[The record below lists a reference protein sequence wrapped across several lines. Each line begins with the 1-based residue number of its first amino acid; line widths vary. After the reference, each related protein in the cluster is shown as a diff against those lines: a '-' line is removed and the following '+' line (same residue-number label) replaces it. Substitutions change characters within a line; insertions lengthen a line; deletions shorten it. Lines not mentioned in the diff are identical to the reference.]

1 MFISFLKTTS
11 WQKGGDA
18 AGMKTFVKHYDKP
31 TENVFLS
38 FNVCPQWTWICYLH
52 WSVEKQ

>member
-1 MFISFLKTTS
+1 MFISYSKTTP
-11 WQKGGDA
+11 WQKGGGA